1 MNFDTRVRTMLAG
14 DIYHFEDEAH
24 FDAVTR
30 RKAATIKSAEDLQ
43 WALRSVRFFL
53 RRAKRNWAARNGSRR
68 SVPRGRI
75 LSQLWTPRE
84 HQILA
89 SNYIFD
95 TKRCNLWAHPGLGK
109 TSIVYRLF
117 DLLTM
122 CGSNYFPALVVAP
135 LAVAR
140 DVWTAEQQ
148 KWTDF
153 KGMRV
158 VPIIGATPA
167 HRIKAL
173 LLHGD
178 IYTINYENLVW
189 LVEYFGDKWPFRI
202 VIADEATRLRGYREK
217 GGGTKRAGALAT
229 IAQKTGRWINL
240 TGTPSPHGLESLW
253 GQQWFVDFGNRL
265 GTSYSAFMKRWF
277 IVEMYTQQVV
287 PREGAR
293 AAIYAALSDC
303 AMALRAEDWLDV
315 KTPHFFEKRVNLPP
329 DAMKLYK
336 QMERKFFAD
345 MPNGQIVA
353 MTAMAKSGKLI
364 QMASGSVY
372 ETETGV
378 AHWLHD
384 AKIEALRSLYD
395 ELGENL
401 LVVYHYKFEIA
412 RILKEFPEAKL
423 YKGKAEEDLWN
434 AGKLPIMLVHP
445 KSAGHG
451 LSLQH
456 GGRAVAFFTNTWD
469 LELRLQVL
477 ERIGPARQL
486 LSGYDRAVLVYDIL
500 ANNTM
505 DDNVMARLDGHATE
519 LEALMAARA
528 RALS

>member
-1 MNFDTRVRTMLAG
+1 M
-14 DIYHFEDEAH
+14 
-24 FDAVTR
+24 
-30 RKAATIKSAEDLQ
+30 
-43 WALRSVRFFL
+43 
-53 RRAKRNWAARNGSRR
+53 
-68 SVPRGRI
+68 
-75 LSQLWTPRE
+75 SQIWTPRA
-84 HQILA
+84 HQVLA
-89 SNYIFD
+89 SDYVFSN
-95 TKRCNLWAHPGLGK
+95 KRCNLWAHPGLGK
-109 TSIVYRLF
+109 TSIIYRLF
-117 DLLTM
+117 DLLM
-122 CGSNYFPALVVAP
+122 LCGSNFFPALVVAP

-153 KGMRV
+153 RGMRV
-158 VPIIGATPA
+158 VPIIGSSPSA
-167 HRIKAL
+167 RISQL
-173 LLHGD
+173 LLTGD

-202 VIADEATRLRGYREK
+202 VIADESTRLRGYREK
-217 GGGTKRAGALAT
+217 KGGTKRAQALAT
-229 IAQKTGRWINL
+229 IAERTGRWVNL

-253 GQQWFVDFGNRL
+253 GQQWFIDFGARL
-265 GTSYSAFMKRWF
+265 GTSYSAYLKRWF
-277 IVEMYTQQVV
+277 IVEAFTRQVI
-287 PREGAR
+287 PRENARKDIYGA
-293 AAIYAALSDC
+293 LEDC

-315 KTPHFFEKRVNLPP
+315 KKPHFSQKRVNLPP
-329 DAMKLYK
+329 DAAKLYK

-345 MPNGQIVA
+345 MPNGQIIA
-353 MTAMAKSGKLI
+353 QTAMAKSAKLI

-378 AHWLHD
+378 AHFLHD
-384 AKIEALRSLYD
+384 AKVEALRSLYD

-401 LVVYHYKFEIA
+401 LVVYHYRFEIT
-412 RILKEFPEAKL
+412 RIMQEFPEAKL
-423 YKGKAEEDLWN
+423 YKGKADEDLWN
-434 AGKLPIMLVHP
+434 SGKLPMMLVHP

-486 LSGYDRAVLVYDIL
+486 LSGYDRVVLVYDIL

-519 LEALMAARA
+519 QEALMAARA
-528 RALS
+528 RALA

>member
-1 MNFDTRVRTMLAG
+1 M
-14 DIYHFEDEAH
+14 
-24 FDAVTR
+24 
-30 RKAATIKSAEDLQ
+30 
-43 WALRSVRFFL
+43 SV
-53 RRAKRNWAARNGSRR
+53 
-68 SVPRGRI
+68 I
-75 LSQLWTPRE
+75 WTPRP
-84 HQILA
+84 HQVLA
-89 SNYIFD
+89 SDYVFEH
-95 TKRCNLWAHPGLGK
+95 KRCNLWAHPGLGK
-109 TSIVYRLF
+109 TSIIYRLF
-117 DLLTM
+117 DLLM
-122 CGSNYFPALVVAP
+122 LCGSNFFPALVVAP

-153 KGMRV
+153 RGMRV
-158 VPIIGATPA
+158 VPIIGSSPA
-167 HRIKAL
+167 ARISQL
-173 LLHGD
+173 LLTGD

-202 VIADEATRLRGYREK
+202 VIADESTRLRGYREK
-217 GGGTKRAGALAT
+217 KGGTKRAQALST
-229 IAQKTGRWINL
+229 IAERTGRWINL

-253 GQQWFVDFGNRL
+253 GQQWFVDFGARL
-265 GTSYSAFMKRWF
+265 GTSYSAYLKRWF
-277 IVEMYTQQVV
+277 IVEMFTRQVI
-287 PREGAR
+287 PRENAR
-293 AAIYAALSDC
+293 REIYEALADC
-303 AMALRAEDWLDV
+303 SLALRAEDWLDV
-315 KTPHFFEKRVNLPP
+315 KKPHFSQKRVNLPP
-329 DAMKLYK
+329 DATKLYK

-345 MPNGQIVA
+345 MPGGQIIA
-353 MTAMAKSGKLI
+353 QTAMAKSAKLI

-372 ETETGV
+372 ETETGI
-378 AHWLHD
+378 AHFLHD

-401 LVVYHYKFEIA
+401 LVVYHYKFEIT
-412 RILKEFPEAKL
+412 RILAEFPEAKL

-434 AGKLPIMLVHP
+434 SGKLPMMLVHP

-486 LSGYDRAVLVYDIL
+486 LSGYDRVVLIYDIL

-528 RALS
+528 RALA

>member
-1 MNFDTRVRTMLAG
+1 M
-14 DIYHFEDEAH
+14 
-24 FDAVTR
+24 
-30 RKAATIKSAEDLQ
+30 
-43 WALRSVRFFL
+43 SV
-53 RRAKRNWAARNGSRR
+53 
-68 SVPRGRI
+68 I
-75 LSQLWTPRE
+75 WTPRP
-84 HQILA
+84 HQVLA
-89 SNYIFD
+89 SDYVFEH
-95 TKRCNLWAHPGLGK
+95 KRCNLWAHPGLGK
-109 TSIVYRLF
+109 TSIIYRLF
-117 DLLTM
+117 DLLM
-122 CGSNYFPALVVAP
+122 LCGSNFFPALVVAP

-153 KGMRV
+153 RGMRV
-158 VPIIGATPA
+158 VPIIGSSPA
-167 HRIKAL
+167 ARISQL
-173 LLHGD
+173 LLTGD

-202 VIADEATRLRGYREK
+202 VIADESTRLRGYREK
-217 GGGTKRAGALAT
+217 KGGTKRAQALST
-229 IAQKTGRWINL
+229 IAERTGRWINL

-253 GQQWFVDFGNRL
+253 GQQWFVDFGERL
-265 GTSYSAFMKRWF
+265 GTSYSAYLKRWF
-277 IVEMYTQQVV
+277 IVEAFTRQVI
-287 PREGAR
+287 PRENARPEIYGAL
-293 AAIYAALSDC
+293 ADC
-303 AMALRAEDWLDV
+303 AMSLRAEDWLDV
-315 KTPHFFEKRVNLPP
+315 KKPHFSQKRVNLPP
-329 DAMKLYK
+329 DSMKLYK

-345 MPNGQIVA
+345 MPGGQIIA
-353 MTAMAKSGKLI
+353 QTAMAKSAKLI

-372 ETETGV
+372 ETETGI
-378 AHWLHD
+378 AHFLHD

-401 LVVYHYKFEIA
+401 LVVYHFKFEIT
-412 RILKEFPEAKL
+412 RILAEFPEAKL

-434 AGKLPIMLVHP
+434 SGKLPMMLVHP

-486 LSGYDRAVLVYDIL
+486 LSGYDRVVLIYDIL

-528 RALS
+528 RALA